1 MSPQNAELPQLL
13 TLAQFAQRL
22 CVCRRTVERLIAA
35 QQIRAFKV
43 GRSTRIAASELVRY
57 VSSLN
62 GGPTV
67 GGSTA

>member
-1 MSPQNAELPQLL
+1 MNATNDLPQLL
-13 TLAQFAQRL
+13 TLTQFAQRL

-35 QQIRAFKV
+35 QQIQACKV

-62 GGPTV
+62 NGPTV
-67 GGSTA
+67 GGSIA